1 MSQEGHYADGD
12 HVNQDS
18 CAVVEEFEKP
28 GQALLG
34 VYDGHGPNGHLV
46 SRATR
51 DSLPDQ
57 ITRLGKAGKN
67 KKINE
72 PGAVEVDQTNYYK
85 AFAAANR
92 VVSKTLRQDANFSGT
107 TAVTALV
114 TDKHLYCANVGDSR
128 AVMFKGGADKE
139 EGAEWDVQ
147 ELSYDQTCFRKDERA
162 RIKKESKNP
171 VEFLSIAMR
180 MGEVAIDEDSF
191 GEETVE
197 AAADPPRVFLK
208 DHTIPATAFTRSIGD
223 CIAKQLGVSAN
234 PEIFDFELDSD
245 CKAFI
250 ICSDGVTEFLSNQDI
265 GRIIQQHD
273 DDPLEAC
280 REVVKT
286 SFIAWTEYGE
296 KVDDITAIVAFL
308 HGAPA
313 AKPKPKSKWAKV
325 RTKFKRPSM
334 GDFASKFREVVKAKM
349 QEAGIQKF
357 DKDATLESKESD
369 WVSALGEI
377 NYDEEG
383 EEEAS
388 PEKKK

>member
-1 MSQEGHYADGD
+1 MLP
-12 HVNQDS
+12 
-18 CAVVEEFEKP
+18 P
-28 GQALLG
+28 GSPRSPPARCYLQK
-34 VYDGHGPNGHLV
+34 HNF
-46 SRATR
+46 
-51 DSLPDQ
+51 
-57 ITRLGKAGKN
+57 
-67 KKINE
+67 
-72 PGAVEVDQTNYYK
+72 PG
-85 AFAAANR
+85 
-92 VVSKTLRQDANFSGT
+92 
-107 TAVTALV
+107 
-114 TDKHLYCANVGDSR
+114 
-128 AVMFKGGADKE
+128 
-139 EGAEWDVQ
+139 
-147 ELSYDQTCFRKDERA
+147 
-162 RIKKESKNP
+162 
-171 VEFLSIAMR
+171 
-180 MGEVAIDEDSF
+180 
-191 GEETVE
+191 
-197 AAADPPRVFLK
+197 
-208 DHTIPATAFTRSIGD
+208 TAFTRSIGD

-286 SFIAWTEYGE
+286 SFIAWTEYGD

-369 WVSALGEI
+369 WVAALGEI